1 MLRSFAA
8 LLTVGLM
15 VSTASAQE
23 GILQRA
29 GEALDNAGR
38 NIRNRVDSEIARGQI
53 DAQDREVLTRVMRRI
68 EWDKQL
74 VGSTLQF
81 EVQPGRAVIVR
92 GSVLNDT
99 LKRRAVDL
107 VANTIGVASVVDELT
122 VVKEVKVIK
131 TKPAVRVIEVTPPVS
146 TETKVIVKP

>member
-1 MLRSFAA
+1 M
-8 LLTVGLM
+8 
-15 VSTASAQE
+15 
-23 GILQRA
+23 
-29 GEALDNAGR
+29 DNAGR

-99 LKRRAVDL
+99 LKLRAVDL
-107 VANTIGVASVVDELT
+107 VANTIGVASVVDQLA
-122 VVKEVKVIK
+122 VVKEVKIIK
-131 TKPAVRVIEVTPPVS
+131 AKPAVRLIEVTPPVS